1 MIKTADP
8 LGGELRSNY
17 PPATQGR
24 LMVWGLLASYP
35 FGGVIWQVLHYL
47 AGLRRLGIDVWYVE
61 DSDRAVYSATTYL
74 VRKDSLLVKDRDATI
89 HGSTALA

>member
-1 MIKTADP
+1 MIRTADS

-24 LMVWGLLASYP
+24 VVVWGLLASYP
-35 FGGVIWQVLHYL
+35 FGGMTWRVLHYL

-61 DSDRAVYSATTYL
+61 DSERAVYSATTYR
-74 VRKDSLLVKDRDATI
+74 VTKDSLLVKGRDATI
-89 HGSTALA
+89 HGSSALA